1 MFSSFFFFN
10 PSIALRK
17 GICFVFGQMSETL
30 PVGLVPRCS
39 KHRVSPTVWA
49 GGFSFEQ
56 GWRMRTV
63 LHTHCQTVVQ
73 LCAPCRLSRLPTG
86 QVQAH
91 LHLTATPPS
100 PNTLQRLILEMLMS
114 WKSSASA
121 ALVWYGHPSLVGH
134 GTKGILL
141 SLLWLLCIELHSCPS
156 SSKKKKKKSTF

>member
-39 KHRVSPTVWA
+39 KHRVSPTVWV

-86 QVQAH
+86 QVQGTPASHSNSSEPKYFAETHPGDAH
-91 LHLTATPPS
+91 VMEVLRQCCLGLIWSSLNGRAWHKRDFALLALTTVH
-100 PNTLQRLILEMLMS
+100 R
-114 WKSSASA
+114 A
-121 ALVWYGHPSLVGH
+121 AQ
-134 GTKGILL
+134 L
-141 SLLWLLCIELHSCPS
+141 SIQQ
-156 SSKKKKKKSTF
+156 